1 MSGLPVTT
9 IDLIVIVIVLLSA
22 LVALWRGLVRETFS
36 IFEWV
41 ASAYVALRMAP
52 VFQPMVSG
60 IIAPPWL
67 AWVAVFLGTF
77 IIVLVPL
84 SIMTHRFAEIVKRSE
99 IGAIDRALGFVFGI
113 GRGLVIVGLA
123 YIAYASFVPLES
135 QSATVTGARLFPII
149 QNSSEVLLSL
159 VPGTASEG
167 GTVSQDKDQEQAK
180 TYGAQERGALD
191 RLFEATGRSQDS
203 SR

>member
-22 LVALWRGLVRETFS
+22 FVALWRGLVRETFS

-52 VFQPMVSG
+52 VFQPMVGG

-67 AWVAVFLGTF
+67 AWIAVFIGTF

-123 YIAYASFVPLES
+123 YIAYASFVPLDR
-135 QSATVTGARLFPII
+135 QSATVTGARLFPLI

-167 GTVSQDKDQEQAK
+167 GTVSQGEDQEQAK

>member
-1 MSGLPVTT
+1 M
-9 IDLIVIVIVLLSA
+9 
-22 LVALWRGLVRETFS
+22 
-36 IFEWV
+36 
-41 ASAYVALRMAP
+41 
-52 VFQPMVSG
+52 
-60 IIAPPWL
+60 
-67 AWVAVFLGTF
+67 
-77 IIVLVPL
+77 
-84 SIMTHRFAEIVKRSE
+84 
-99 IGAIDRALGFVFGI
+99 
-113 GRGLVIVGLA
+113 IVGLA

-159 VPGTASEG
+159 VPGTAGEG

-180 TYGAQERGALD
+180 TYGAQERSALD